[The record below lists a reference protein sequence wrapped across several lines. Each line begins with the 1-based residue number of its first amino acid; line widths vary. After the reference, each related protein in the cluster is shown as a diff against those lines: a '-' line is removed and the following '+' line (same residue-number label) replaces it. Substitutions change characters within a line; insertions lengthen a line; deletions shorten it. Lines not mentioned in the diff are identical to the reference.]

1 MCGKPRKGFLHHS
14 NQMFSELF
22 EILKTCSGWRKY
34 FFDSLRRPGNRA
46 SCHFSAQMQ
55 RAWQMEGMDS
65 PWKLEVGESR
75 APVGA
80 KTIFFHFPCR
90 IPERR

>member
-1 MCGKPRKGFLHHS
+1 MKSDQRGKRQYSLISYQSQLSIFTRISEGLWGYIGKEARETGLF
-14 NQMFSELF
+14 FSHLVVE
-22 EILKTCSGWRKY
+22 
-34 FFDSLRRPGNRA
+34 
-46 SCHFSAQMQ
+46 MQ

-65 PWKLEVGESR
+65 PWKLEVGDSR

-90 IPERR
+90 MPERR